1 MLGDLEESEEVEA
14 HRMAWCWLSAAVL
27 VPRFLMF
34 FGHFANILQSL
45 KISWFLEKWLPEK
58 AKHIG
63 AFLIDKVQSDQF
75 NDPRPA
81 PSCYRSRL
89 WPVSLRLE
97 ARGVWTAAKCS
108 QAAIPSNHVGELRTQ
123 GETSQDSWNF
133 AQCCYH

>member
-1 MLGDLEESEEVEA
+1 
-14 HRMAWCWLSAAVL
+14 
-27 VPRFLMF
+27 MF
-34 FGHFANILQSL
+34 
-45 KISWFLEKWLPEK
+45 FLEKWLPEK
-58 AKHIG
+58 AKHILGIIG

-75 NDPRPA
+75 HDPRPA

-97 ARGVWTAAKCS
+97 ARGGWTAKCS

-123 GETSQDSWNF
+123 GETSQDSWDF